1 MRFKYLNLISV
12 IFLFCSCSDK
22 KNIFESNSVTTKNTD
37 SLEYRD
43 IMINYGFYWQNISD
57 STKNI
62 LFDNY
67 NGKMIVFKNYEMLNK
82 KSLSDNVFT
91 FEIDSI
97 NKYKLIG
104 NYGFM
109 DRDTVM
115 YWTFDS
121 QNKVLID
128 NKGEKFKQI
137 KITK

>member
-1 MRFKYLNLISV
+1 MRLKYLNLISV
-12 IFLFCSCSDK
+12 VFLFCSCSDK
-22 KNIFESNSVTTKNTD
+22 KNIFESNSAITKNTD

>member
-1 MRFKYLNLISV
+1 MRLKYLNLISV
-12 IFLFCSCSDK
+12 VFLFCSCSDK
-22 KNIFESNSVTTKNTD
+22 KNIFESNSAITKNTD

-121 QNKVLID
+121 QNTVQEVGMIW
-128 NKGEKFKQI
+128 
-137 KITK
+137 